1 MHEMMFLLTVRVILK
16 ALQEFQKNLLGDLTP
31 SSLEISEPCQS
42 EMGIEIMSSGIKRPS
57 NGQGIGVGRLA
68 SSKLKLSGL
77 LVSEFGLVLDLH
89 LLVTHLGRHQVLLV
103 VRHDVSDIRRF
114 RKP

>member
-1 MHEMMFLLTVRVILK
+1 M
-16 ALQEFQKNLLGDLTP
+16 
-31 SSLEISEPCQS
+31 S
-42 EMGIEIMSSGIKRPS
+42 IEIMSSGIKRPS

-68 SSKLKLSGL
+68 SSQLKLSGL